1 MISSTALIKAQWH
14 LEFHTSSHYPFY
26 FSNSGHSIPSHTSH
40 HFSCFSYQKMSQYLC
55 SSSTKA
61 MVENG
66 KQKTP
71 EALATNI
78 TFVHPYGAGYP
89 QTYQGTIPGVIACK
103 LSYNSIPLGG
113 LEGAG

>member
-1 MISSTALIKAQWH
+1 VFKLYK
-14 LEFHTSSHYPFY
+14 
-26 FSNSGHSIPSHTSH
+26 SNGRKWKTEEHWKQT
-40 HFSCFSYQKMSQYLC
+40 Y
-55 SSSTKA
+55 
-61 MVENG
+61 G